1 MFTFFAQP
9 IIYFIH
15 FIYSFTDSYA
25 ISVML
30 ITIAVRL
37 ILLPLFIKSAKHQKN
52 SKEIMITIRPKL
64 DELTAK
70 LKKSSDQ
77 SEKLKCQKEIQELT
91 ADSMKSSL
99 LGCLPIV
106 IQLPILFSLFYAI
119 TIDSAIANE
128 NFLWMNLGS
137 MDIGISIIAGLIY
150 LIQSFISL
158 DKSQPANV
166 KVITFINPIV
176 IVIFS
181 LFNPSIIPIYWA
193 VSALFLIAQQL
204 LIKTLYK

>member
-1 MFTFFAQP
+1 MFAFLAQP
-9 IIYFIH
+9 IIYLIH

-25 ISVML
+25 ISVIL

-37 ILLPLFIKSAKHQKN
+37 MLLPLFIKSAKHQKK
-52 SKEIMITIRPKL
+52 SKEIMISIRPKL

-70 LKKSSDQ
+70 LKKSNDQ
-77 SEKLKCQKEIQELT
+77 SEKLKYQKAIQELT

-119 TIDSAIANE
+119 TIDSAIASE

-137 MDIGISIIAGLIY
+137 VDIGISIIAGLIY
-150 LIQSFISL
+150 LIQSFILL

-176 IVIFS
+176 ILIFS
-181 LFNPSIIPIYWA
+181 LFNPSIIPIYWT
-193 VSALFLIAQQL
+193 VSALLLIAQQL
-204 LIKTLYK
+204 LIKILYK